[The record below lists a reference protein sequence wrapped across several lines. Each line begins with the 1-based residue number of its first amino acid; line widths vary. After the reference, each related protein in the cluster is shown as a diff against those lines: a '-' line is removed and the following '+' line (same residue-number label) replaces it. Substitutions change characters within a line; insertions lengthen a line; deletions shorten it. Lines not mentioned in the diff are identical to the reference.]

1 MHLALGSRIRR
12 LVLVLLAVAGLVAVT
27 TPALAWPPG
36 ERFGRTY
43 LALGDSVPFGYFGNA
58 GPRYLDPDN
67 FVGYPELVADDLR
80 LRLLNA
86 SCPGETTASFIDADA
101 QSNGCQNSV
110 GSPIGFRDSFPLHV
124 DYQGSQLDYAV
135 ETLQESR
142 RVRLVTL
149 QLGANDGFICQRA
162 GECSTVAGM
171 EALAARVQENLDLI
185 LSTLRDEGDYDGRIV
200 VVTYYALNY
209 ADPVEVA
216 SIQILN
222 EAISAAAAANGAAVA
237 DGFAALQPLALQA
250 GGSSVAAG
258 LVYPDDVDP
267 TAEGQRLLATAVEQ
281 ALGH

>member
-1 MHLALGSRIRR
+1 
-12 LVLVLLAVAGLVAVT
+12 
-27 TPALAWPPG
+27 
-36 ERFGRTY
+36 
-43 LALGDSVPFGYFGNA
+43 
-58 GPRYLDPDN
+58 
-67 FVGYPELVADDLR
+67 
-80 LRLLNA
+80 
-86 SCPGETTASFIDADA
+86 
-101 QSNGCQNSV
+101 
-110 GSPIGFRDSFPLHV
+110 
-124 DYQGSQLDYAV
+124 
-135 ETLQESR
+135 
-142 RVRLVTL
+142 
-149 QLGANDGFICQRA
+149 
-162 GECSTVAGM
+162 M

-222 EAISAAAAANGAAVA
+222 QAISAAAAANGAAVA

-258 LVYPDDVDP
+258 LVYPNDVDP